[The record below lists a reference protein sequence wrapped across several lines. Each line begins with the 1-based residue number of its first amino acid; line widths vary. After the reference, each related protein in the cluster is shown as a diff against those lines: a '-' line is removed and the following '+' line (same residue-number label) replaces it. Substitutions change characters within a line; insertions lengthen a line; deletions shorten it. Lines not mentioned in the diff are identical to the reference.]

1 MQKLLTFFSKNI
13 SVHAI
18 FNDQSFNN
26 TLPKDI
32 VSFEQLG
39 QDMYATLFHQ
49 LLCTYVEGNKLPKYW
64 ATKWENRDANQSAHP
79 CSSLI
84 SLCCPHKY
92 LHPWLSKI
100 RLVKLLTRLCECAG
114 LIWIFAGRTVCFLTF
129 RIVLFQTTR
138 ADLTTRCY
146 TNARCV

>member
-1 MQKLLTFFSKNI
+1 MLKSKNI

-18 FNDQSFNN
+18 FNDQSFND
-26 TLPKDI
+26 TLPNDI

-39 QDMYATLFHQ
+39 QDQYATLIHH
-49 LLCTYVEGNKLPKYW
+49 LLCIYVEGNKLPKYW
-64 ATKWENRDANQSAHP
+64 ATKWENRDSNQSAHP
-79 CSSLI
+79 CGSLI

-92 LHPWLSKI
+92 LHPWLSKMW
-100 RLVKLLTRLCECAG
+100 LVKLLTRLLECTGWSESSLGAH
-114 LIWIFAGRTVCFLTF
+114 VCFLTF

-138 ADLTTRCY
+138 ADLTTRCC